1 MKHIRLLFCFELLMV
16 LVVCMR
22 GYVRWGWPI
31 YLSIAVGILAV
42 VLLFYYHAR
51 QTRSKEKR
59 VEKYKKSPPI

>member
-16 LVVCMR
+16 LVVCVR
-22 GYVRWGWPI
+22 GHVRWGWPL

-51 QTRSKEKR
+51 QIRSKE
-59 VEKYKKSPPI
+59 EKMKK